1 MTRYIVLGVILLGTI
16 GMHWGHSAF
25 GIVVPSVHS
34 VCPGGGL
41 ENLWVW
47 FQGEKNIQKIFAGTM
62 TLFFLT
68 VFMGIILGR
77 TFCGNICPF
86 GALFEFVGK
95 LNSKKI
101 KISEAMNK
109 KLSYLKYG
117 VLVAMVG
124 MAWATHSLWISAFG
138 PYYGMSHMWEGVG
151 LLDEAPIAAL
161 VLVLVIIG
169 AFFIE
174 RFFCRYLCP
183 VGAFYSL
190 FNKFSPLKVKRE
202 KDCYQCGKCSAAC
215 PMGIDVKSVEV
226 VNNPECIECG
236 LCVDACPKPGEFLQM
251 EWFGKMMKPVSIMAI
266 SVLLFFGGLFVANQ
280 VGMFTVTAPSV
291 SSVTQS
297 GKFLVAADLRGSM
310 TIENAAKYTGKEL
323 KEFYQWME
331 IPESVPKETTLKGI
345 TAIFPDYSFEKIKET
360 KK

>member
-1 MTRYIVLGVILLGTI
+1 MTRYVVLGMILVGTI
-16 GMHWGHSAF
+16 TMHWGHNVF

-41 ENLWVW
+41 ENLWSW

-68 VFMGIILGR
+68 IFMGIILGR

-101 KISEAMNK
+101 KVTEALNN
-109 KLSYLKYG
+109 KLSYLKYV
-117 VLVAMVG
+117 VLIVMVG
-124 MAWATHSLWISAFG
+124 MAWATHTLWISAFG
-138 PYYGMSHMWEGVG
+138 PYYAMSHLWEGVG
-151 LLDEAPIAAL
+151 LLEEAPIAAI
-161 VLVLVIIG
+161 VLVAVTIG

-190 FNKFSPLKVKRE
+190 FNKFSPLKVNRE
-202 KDCYQCGKCSAAC
+202 KDCYQCGKCNDAC
-215 PMGIDVKSVEV
+215 PMGIDVKSMEV
-226 VNNPECIECG
+226 VNSPECIECG
-236 LCVDACPKPGEFLQM
+236 RCVAVCPKPGEFLRI
-251 EWFGKMMKPVSIMAI
+251 EWFGKVMKPVNILLI
-266 SVLLFFGGLFVANQ
+266 SLLLFFGGLLVANQ
-280 VGMFTVTAPSV
+280 LGIFTVTSPTV

-297 GKFLVAADLRGSM
+297 GKFLGAADLRGSM
-310 TIENAAKYTGKEL
+310 TIESAAQYTGKDL
-323 KEFYQWME
+323 KEFYRWME
-331 IPESVPKETTLKGI
+331 IPESVPKETTLKEI
-345 TAIFPDYSFEKIKET
+345 TRILPDYSFEKIKET